1 VEEERAVLDLGLG
14 MFLASTDKIKRTS
27 KSWGPKKKS
36 ELTVLK
42 LGSKVGALEAICL
55 NTKMSF
61 ASDDPQN
68 SSRSRPA
75 PPGETVNLK
84 KSGHP
89 GLGCRGCHQGL
100 PEKIGG

>member
-27 KSWGPKKKS
+27 KSWGQNQKKIFRTDAES
-36 ELTVLK
+36 WVLK
-42 LGSKVGALEAICL
+42 LGMEAICL

-68 SSRSRPA
+68 STA
-75 PPGETVNLK
+75 VPGQLRLE
-84 KSGHP
+84 
-89 GLGCRGCHQGL
+89 RR
-100 PEKIGG
+100 